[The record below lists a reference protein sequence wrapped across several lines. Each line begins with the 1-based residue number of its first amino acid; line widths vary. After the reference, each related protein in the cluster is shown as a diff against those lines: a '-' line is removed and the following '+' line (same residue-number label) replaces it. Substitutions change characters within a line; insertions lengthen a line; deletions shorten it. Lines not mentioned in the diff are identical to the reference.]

1 MPTID
6 IHAADSAALHLAGL
20 IEDRAARCGGEY
32 DPELDD
38 LEREFAELRC
48 QFGQA

>member
-6 IHAADSAALHLAGL
+6 HHDPDAAVLHLASL
-20 IEDRAARCGGEY
+20 IEDLAARSGGEY
-32 DPELDD
+32 DPVLDD

-48 QFGQA
+48 QPGHA

>member
-6 IHAADSAALHLAGL
+6 IHATESTAMHLAGL
-20 IEDRAARCGGEY
+20 IEDWVTRSRGEY
-32 DPELDD
+32 DPRLDD

-48 QFGQA
+48 RFGPA

>member
-6 IHAADSAALHLAGL
+6 IHATESAVLHLAGL

-32 DPELDD
+32 DPELDE
-38 LEREFAELRC
+38 LEREFAELRW
-48 QFGQA
+48 QLGHA